1 MTIHRGAVCG
11 EICTHGSGVAVAGA
25 IPSPTI
31 SVLGH
36 HVHGATSEPLRRQE
50 FDGWSRA
57 PLRCYLETFRRKERL
72 RAIPLGQWLT

>member
-36 HVHGATSEPLRRQE
+36 RIHGTTSGPGQARQQ
-50 FDGWSRA
+50 FDERSRA

-72 RAIPLGQWLT
+72 RAIPLGQ

>member
-36 HVHGATSEPLRRQE
+36 RIHGTTSGPGQARQQFDERSHLWMFAPVQSLCGYVLRV
-50 FDGWSRA
+50 A
-57 PLRCYLETFRRKERL
+57 ET
-72 RAIPLGQWLT
+72 

>member
-50 FDGWSRA
+50 FDG
-57 PLRCYLETFRRKERL
+57 
-72 RAIPLGQWLT
+72 